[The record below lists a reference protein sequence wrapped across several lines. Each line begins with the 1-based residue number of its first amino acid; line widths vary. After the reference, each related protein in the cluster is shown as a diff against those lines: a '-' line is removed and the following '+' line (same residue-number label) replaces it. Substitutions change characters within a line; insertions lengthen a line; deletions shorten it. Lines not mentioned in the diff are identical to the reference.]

1 VTAFLGQALAS
12 PVTQEVDAAEEV
24 EDSSDV

>member
-1 VTAFLGQALAS
+1 MTAFLGQALAS